1 MVKLETALGEI
12 TISGLRCLKPSWAVP
27 STNASVWR
35 AWPPRTPWKIWCLFS
50 SANRLDKGVR
60 VIPAGE
66 DMVSI
71 ELHIVVIYGL
81 NIAAVSSSIVNRVR
95 YTVEELTGLTVH
107 EVTIC
112 VDDMKA

>member
-12 TISGLRCLKPSWAVP
+12 TISAEVLETIVGRAV
-27 STNASVWR
+27 NECFGVAGMAAKDSVENLVS
-35 AWPPRTPWKIWCLFS
+35 LFKR
-50 SANRLDKGVR
+50 NRLDKGVR

-81 NIAAVSSSIVNRVR
+81 NIAAVSSSLVNRVR

>member
-12 TISGLRCLKPSWAVP
+12 TISAEVLETIVGRAV
-27 STNASVWR
+27 NECFGVAGMAAKDSVENLVS
-35 AWPPRTPWKIWCLFS
+35 LFKR
-50 SANRLDKGVR
+50 NRLDKGVR

-81 NIAAVSSSIVNRVR
+81 NIAAV
-95 YTVEELTGLTVH
+95 
-107 EVTIC
+107 
-112 VDDMKA
+112 

>member
-12 TISGLRCLKPSWAVP
+12 TISAEVLETIVGRAV
-27 STNASVWR
+27 NECFGVAGMAAKDSVENLVS
-35 AWPPRTPWKIWCLFS
+35 LFKR
-50 SANRLDKGVR
+50 NRLDKGVR
-60 VIPAGE
+60 VIPE

>member
-12 TISGLRCLKPSWAVP
+12 TISAEVLETIVGHAV
-27 STNASVWR
+27 NECFGVAGMAAKDSVENLVS
-35 AWPPRTPWKIWCLFS
+35 LFKR
-50 SANRLDKGVR
+50 NRLDKGVR

-66 DMVSI
+66 DI